1 MIARLS
7 FPHVIT
13 PAITVALMEATVI
26 LFAAIAVHRMVR
38 RSAVSRHAIL
48 LWALVAV
55 GLSPVM
61 IAVGSLTRLP
71 ALISL
76 RNPLPMDISFYSEP
90 TGPLP
95 GGLQASAKG
104 HLPLAEMLLRL
115 WAIGT
120 LIALARLIRG
130 MRLTRRIRRSAR
142 PAAGMKMVEAR
153 DRLAAAL
160 SSNVPKILISEQAR
174 IPMTLGFF
182 QSVVLLPPS
191 VVEQLDEHQ
200 LFQVLVH
207 ECAHAL
213 RHDTLVGFYQKLLA
227 SALWFH
233 PFVHIAN
240 GLLDRDREEI
250 CDNYVLGAATAT
262 DYSRT
267 LLKVAESIS
276 PLPDGWFAP
285 TLIQS
290 ARSLEKRVA
299 ELLDP
304 RRRTMTRL
312 KSRRIGIVATSFI
325 AGALVLACFAA
336 APAAQSGSPNE
347 LSHIVRFEL
356 GTAYFQ
362 GGDNIIVDEVRGTS
376 DTLKGGNI
384 YQVKGTY
391 KLASQDQAL
400 LAAFVTS
407 SGTKSFSI
415 PNMRTQKMRIEK
427 GEGRFTLIFYMW
439 EDGSPHV
446 SFYPIPTGS
455 SFAGVYF
462 GSGSSLYRGDRSHL
476 TDWVND
482 TP

>member
-7 FPHVIT
+7 LPNAVA
-13 PAITVALMEATVI
+13 PAITLALMEATVV
-26 LFAAIAVHRMVR
+26 LVAAIVIHRMAR
-38 RSAVSRHAIL
+38 RSPVFRHAVL

-55 GLSPVM
+55 GFSPVM
-61 IAVGSLTRLP
+61 IALASLTGLP
-71 ALISL
+71 ALISV
-76 RNPLPMDISFYSEP
+76 RNPLPIDISFYSEP
-90 TGPLP
+90 AGPLE
-95 GGLQASAKG
+95 GGVQASAKG
-104 HLPLAEMLLRL
+104 HLPVAEILLLL
-115 WAIGT
+115 WAAGT
-120 LIALARLIRG
+120 LIAWARLIHG
-130 MRLTRRIRRSAR
+130 LRLMRRIRRSAR
-142 PAAGMKMVEAR
+142 PVSGMKMVEAR
-153 DRLAAAL
+153 DRLAASL
-160 SSNVPKILISEQAR
+160 GRNVPKILISEQASM
-174 IPMTLGFF
+174 PMTVGSLEA
-182 QSVVLLPPS
+182 VVLLPPS
-191 VVEQLDEHQ
+191 LVEQLDERQ

-227 SALWFH
+227 GVLWFH
-233 PFVHIAN
+233 PLVHIAN

-250 CDNYVLGAATAT
+250 CDNYVLRAATAT
-262 DYSRT
+262 DYSQT

-285 TLIQS
+285 ALIQS

-312 KSRRIGIVATSFI
+312 KSRKIGFI
-325 AGALVLACFAA
+325 ATGFIGGALVLSCFAA
-336 APAAQSGSPNE
+336 APAAQSDSPNE

-356 GTAYFQ
+356 GTTYFQ
-362 GGDNIIVDEVRGTS
+362 DGDNITVDEVLGTS

-391 KLASQDQAL
+391 KLASQDRAL
-400 LAAFVTS
+400 LAAFVTGSGPKS
-407 SGTKSFSI
+407 SST
-415 PNMRTQKMRIEK
+415 PNMRTQKTRIEK
-427 GEGRFTLIFYMW
+427 GEGRFALIFYMW

-476 TDWVND
+476 TDWLID